1 MIEVAEYAVELRLNG
16 QLIGDVRRL
25 AQGLTWARRRTKCGV
40 DTIDFTL
47 NDVLFAEWCAERGT
61 TIVEMLKPLALDCR
75 VIRNGVPVVGGFLAT
90 MPAYSPNGTSAN
102 LALSFDGYINYLA
115 GVYISPVG
123 TQTGRMGTLIQ
134 NWITMADTRARNA
147 GKAYGFVAGHIDTMA
162 SVEQT
167 FDNYKTVKDVIVERC
182 DNSTGAGLFDVY
194 FDVDRAYNIYKDQNF
209 GEIIK
214 DYTVRYPASLN
225 GVSATSISA
234 SEVDGFASTVIAVGA
249 GEISS
254 DASKNTAITT
264 TITDSAK
271 VAEYG
276 YYEDMFQESSIS
288 KMDSLTRNAQTRLKN
303 DGDMRWQPEITLTG
317 RQVAPA
323 PLASGKIW
331 LGDTVTINNAADVT
345 GTTNGQF
352 RVNELVVKVG
362 ATNAEIITPT
372 LERRDGLSG

>member
-147 GKAYGFVAGHIDTMA
+147 GKAYGFIAGHIDTMA

-182 DNSTGAGLFDVY
+182 DNSTGAGMFDVY

-214 DYTVRYPASLN
+214 DYAVRYPASLN

-264 TITDSAK
+264 KITDSAK

-288 KMDSLTRNAQTRLKN
+288 RMDSLTRNAQTRLKN

-331 LGDTVTINNAADVT
+331 LGDTITINNAADVT

-362 ATNAEIITPT
+362 STNAEIITPT
-372 LERRDGLSG
+372 LERRDG

>member
-25 AQGLTWARRRTKCGV
+25 AQDLTWARRRTKCGV

-288 KMDSLTRNAQTRLKN
+288 RMDSLTRNAQTRLKN
-303 DGDMRWQPEITLTG
+303 DGDMRWKPEITLTG

-331 LGDTVTINNAADVT
+331 LGDTITINNAADVT

-372 LERRDGLSG
+372 LERRDG

>member
-25 AQGLTWARRRTKCGV
+25 AQDLTWTRRRTKCGV

-61 TIVEMLKPLALDCR
+61 TIAEMLKPLALDCR

-147 GKAYGFVAGHIDTMA
+147 GKAYGFIAGHIDTMA

-209 GEIIK
+209 GEIVK

-271 VAEYG
+271 VTEYG
-276 YYEDMFQESSIS
+276 YYEDMYQESSIS
-288 KMDSLTRNAQTRLKN
+288 KMDTLTRNAQTRLKN

-323 PLASGKIW
+323 PIASGKIW
-331 LGDTVTINNAADVT
+331 IGDTITINNAADVT

-352 RVNELVVKVG
+352 RVNELAVKVG
-362 ATNAEIITPT
+362 ATNSEIITPT
-372 LERRDGLSG
+372 LERRDG

>member
-61 TIVEMLKPLALDCR
+61 TIAEMLKPLALDCR

-123 TQTGRMGTLIQ
+123 TQTGRMGALIQ

-288 KMDSLTRNAQTRLKN
+288 RMDSLTRNAQTRLKN

-331 LGDTVTINNAADVT
+331 LGDTITINNATDVT

-352 RVNELVVKVG
+352 RVNELVVRVG

-372 LERRDGLSG
+372 LERRDG

>member
-25 AQGLTWARRRTKCGV
+25 AQDLTWARRRTKCGV

-61 TIVEMLKPLALDCR
+61 TIAEMLKPLALDCR

-271 VAEYG
+271 VTEYG

-288 KMDSLTRNAQTRLKN
+288 RMDSLTRNAQTRLRN

-331 LGDTVTINNAADVT
+331 LGDTITINNAADVT

-372 LERRDGLSG
+372 LERRDG

>member
-25 AQGLTWARRRTKCGV
+25 AQDLTWARRRTKCGV

-47 NDVLFAEWCAERGT
+47 NDVLFAEWCEERGT
-61 TIVEMLKPLALDCR
+61 TIAEMLKPLALDCR

-134 NWITMADTRARNA
+134 NWITMADTRAGNA

-271 VAEYG
+271 VTEYG

-288 KMDSLTRNAQTRLKN
+288 RMDSLTRNAQTRLQN

-323 PLASGKIW
+323 PIASGKIW
-331 LGDTVTINNAADVT
+331 LGDTIMINNAADVT

-362 ATNAEIITPT
+362 ATNSEIITPT
-372 LERRDGLSG
+372 LERRDG

>member
-25 AQGLTWARRRTKCGV
+25 AQDLTWARRRTKCGV

-147 GKAYGFVAGHIDTMA
+147 GKAYGFIAGHIDTMA

-271 VAEYG
+271 VSEYG

-288 KMDSLTRNAQTRLKN
+288 RMDSLTRNAQTRLKN

-331 LGDTVTINNAADVT
+331 LGDTITINNAADVT

-372 LERRDGLSG
+372 LERRDG

>member
-288 KMDSLTRNAQTRLKN
+288 RMDSLTRNAQTRLKN

-331 LGDTVTINNAADVT
+331 LGDTITINNAADVT

>member
-25 AQGLTWARRRTKCGV
+25 AQDLTWARRRTKCGV

-147 GKAYGFVAGHIDTMA
+147 GKAYGFIAGHIDTMA

-182 DNSTGAGLFDVY
+182 DNSAGAGLFDVY

-288 KMDSLTRNAQTRLKN
+288 RMDSLTRNAQTRLRN

-331 LGDTVTINNAADVT
+331 LGDTITINNAADVT

-372 LERRDGLSG
+372 LERRDG

>member
-25 AQGLTWARRRTKCGV
+25 AQDLTWARRRTKRGV

-147 GKAYGFVAGHIDTMA
+147 GKAYGFIAGHIDTMA

-182 DNSTGAGLFDVY
+182 DNSTGAGMFDVY

-264 TITDSAK
+264 KITDSAK

-288 KMDSLTRNAQTRLKN
+288 RMDSLTRNARTRLKN

-331 LGDTVTINNAADVT
+331 LGDTITINNAADVT

-372 LERRDGLSG
+372 LERRDG

>member
-25 AQGLTWARRRTKCGV
+25 AQDLTWARRRTKCGV

-61 TIVEMLKPLALDCR
+61 TIAEMLKPLALDCR

-209 GEIIK
+209 GEIVK

-271 VAEYG
+271 VTEYG
-276 YYEDMFQESSIS
+276 YYEDMYQESSIS
-288 KMDSLTRNAQTRLKN
+288 KMDTLTRNAQTRLKN

-323 PLASGKIW
+323 PIASGKIW
-331 LGDTVTINNAADVT
+331 IGDTITINNAADVT

-352 RVNELVVKVG
+352 RVNELAVKVG
-362 ATNAEIITPT
+362 ATNSEIITPT
-372 LERRDGLSG
+372 LERRDG

>member
-25 AQGLTWARRRTKCGV
+25 AQDLTWARRRTKCGV

-147 GKAYGFVAGHIDTMA
+147 GKAYGFAAGHIDTMA
-162 SVEQT
+162 RVEQT

-182 DNSTGAGLFDVY
+182 DNSTGAGMFDVY

-264 TITDSAK
+264 KITDSAK

-288 KMDSLTRNAQTRLKN
+288 RMDSLTRNARTRLKN

-331 LGDTVTINNAADVT
+331 LGDTITINNAADVT

-362 ATNAEIITPT
+362 STNAEIITPT
-372 LERRDGLSG
+372 LERRDG

>member
-25 AQGLTWARRRTKCGV
+25 AQDLTWARRRTKCGV

-331 LGDTVTINNAADVT
+331 LGDTITINNAADVT

-372 LERRDGLSG
+372 LERRDG

>member
-209 GEIIK
+209 GEIIE

-225 GVSATSISA
+225 GVSATNISA

-331 LGDTVTINNAADVT
+331 LGDTITINNAADVT

-362 ATNAEIITPT
+362 ATNSEIITPT
-372 LERRDGLSG
+372 LER

>member
-25 AQGLTWARRRTKCGV
+25 AQDLTWARRRTKCGV

-134 NWITMADTRARNA
+134 NWITMADARARHA
-147 GKAYGFVAGHIDTMA
+147 GKAYGFIAGHIDTMA

-194 FDVDRAYNIYKDQNF
+194 FDVDRAYNIYQDQNF

-288 KMDSLTRNAQTRLKN
+288 RMDSLTRNAQTRLKN

-331 LGDTVTINNAADVT
+331 LGDTITINNAADVT

-372 LERRDGLSG
+372 LERRDG

>member
-1 MIEVAEYAVELRLNG
+1 MIEVAEYSVELRLNG

-25 AQGLTWARRRTKCGV
+25 AQDLTWARRRTKCGV

-61 TIVEMLKPLALDCR
+61 TIAEMLKPLALDCR

-264 TITDSAK
+264 TITNSAK

-331 LGDTVTINNAADVT
+331 LGDTITINNAADVT

-372 LERRDGLSG
+372 LERRDEYNG

>member
-25 AQGLTWARRRTKCGV
+25 AQDLTWARRRTKCGV

-61 TIVEMLKPLALDCR
+61 TIAEMLKPLALDCR

-271 VAEYG
+271 VTEYG
-276 YYEDMFQESSIS
+276 YYEDMYQESSIS
-288 KMDSLTRNAQTRLKN
+288 KMDTLTRNAQTRLKN

-331 LGDTVTINNAADVT
+331 LGDTITINNAADVT

-352 RVNELVVKVG
+352 RVNELAVKVG
-362 ATNAEIITPT
+362 ATNSEIITPT
-372 LERRDGLSG
+372 LERRDG

>member
-25 AQGLTWARRRTKCGV
+25 AQDLTWARRRTKCGV

-147 GKAYGFVAGHIDTMA
+147 GKAYGFIAGHIDTMA

-288 KMDSLTRNAQTRLKN
+288 RMDSLTRNAQTRLKN

-331 LGDTVTINNAADVT
+331 LGDTITINNAADVT

-372 LERRDGLSG
+372 LERRDG